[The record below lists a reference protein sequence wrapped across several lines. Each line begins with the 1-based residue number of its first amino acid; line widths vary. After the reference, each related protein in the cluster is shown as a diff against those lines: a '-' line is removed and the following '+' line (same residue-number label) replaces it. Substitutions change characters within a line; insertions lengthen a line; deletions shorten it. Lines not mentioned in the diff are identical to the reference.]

1 MAKRVADRQLT
12 QLNQHEDDDSSDA
25 QSAGFRRA
33 DDSELARRVIRKPKS
48 RLRSANNPESTA
60 QPKPA
65 AFSGFAGFAPTSSAD
80 SSAAELPSKPA
91 FSGFSFGQTTAAAAD
106 AAKPSTFGA
115 AFKSADESKEKPS
128 TFGAMFKPGG
138 ATDEGKE
145 KPPAFG
151 AAFKSADE
159 AKEKPSG
166 FGAMFKPGGETKETP
181 TFSFGAQKSTAGF
194 TFGQAKPAASSFSMP
209 AFKPPTAN
217 ATPATTGSGMFAS
230 GTAAAAPKFSG
241 GFVPPGAAKQ
251 QPLPKPDSKPD
262 TSADDDE
269 FYRHIR
275 GLNVSIQTKI
285 NDAIATN
292 AFVDLTPLLE
302 QYRRHWDQ
310 VTQDH
315 PSADASASSQPDP
328 TIPATSAEP
337 AKFSFGAAS
346 PSKPPPASGAS
357 GFSFSFGKPA
367 ASTAD
372 DTATKPAFSFGF
384 AKPPAAADP
393 ASPPQKPFSF
403 GFGKPAAAEPAAS
416 DNADDASDHDAD
428 DPEPAI
434 KSPTTAGEEGEATVH
449 RVRGKVY
456 QWDAAH
462 KRFMDLGVGNLRIN
476 TWDAE
481 SGAKRARVLCRQES
495 TEKITLNASMFA
507 NMMVERKDND
517 KNVGLLAVVDGKPT
531 RYMLRV
537 KTANEAKE
545 LKEAMEKVIATL

>member
-138 ATDEGKE
+138 ATDEAKE

-217 ATPATTGSGMFAS
+217 AAPATTGSGMFAS

-285 NDAIATN
+285 NDAIAAN

-315 PSADASASSQPDP
+315 PPADASASSQPDP

-337 AKFSFGAAS
+337 AKL
-346 PSKPPPASGAS
+346 
-357 GFSFSFGKPA
+357 
-367 ASTAD
+367 
-372 DTATKPAFSFGF
+372 
-384 AKPPAAADP
+384 
-393 ASPPQKPFSF
+393 
-403 GFGKPAAAEPAAS
+403 S

-428 DPEPAI
+428 DPEPSV

-517 KNVGLLAVVDGKPT
+517 KNVGLLAVIDGKPT

>member
-1 MAKRVADRQLT
+1 
-12 QLNQHEDDDSSDA
+12 
-25 QSAGFRRA
+25 
-33 DDSELARRVIRKPKS
+33 
-48 RLRSANNPESTA
+48 
-60 QPKPA
+60 
-65 AFSGFAGFAPTSSAD
+65 
-80 SSAAELPSKPA
+80 
-91 FSGFSFGQTTAAAAD
+91 
-106 AAKPSTFGA
+106 
-115 AFKSADESKEKPS
+115 
-128 TFGAMFKPGG
+128 
-138 ATDEGKE
+138 
-145 KPPAFG
+145 
-151 AAFKSADE
+151 
-159 AKEKPSG
+159 
-166 FGAMFKPGGETKETP
+166 
-181 TFSFGAQKSTAGF
+181 
-194 TFGQAKPAASSFSMP
+194 
-209 AFKPPTAN
+209 
-217 ATPATTGSGMFAS
+217 
-230 GTAAAAPKFSG
+230 
-241 GFVPPGAAKQ
+241 
-251 QPLPKPDSKPD
+251 PLPKPDSKPD
-262 TSADDDE
+262 TPADDDE

-285 NDAIATN
+285 NDAIAAN

-328 TIPATSAEP
+328 TIPTTSTEP
-337 AKFSFGAAS
+337 AKLLFGAAS
-346 PSKPPPASGAS
+346 PSKPPPASGAG
-357 GFSFSFGKPA
+357 GFSFSFGKPV

-372 DTATKPAFSFGF
+372 DTDTKPSFSFGF

-403 GFGKPAAAEPAAS
+403 GFGKPTAAEPAAS

-428 DPEPAI
+428 DPEPAV
-434 KSPTTAGEEGEATVH
+434 KSPTTAGEEGETTVH